1 MYWNGAMTG
10 TRRML
15 QRMKPTRPALI
26 LAITALA
33 VVVLGTTLFL
43 TAPCLAG
50 AAAARM
56 AVTTTLD
63 SVLCV
68 THSKT

>member
-1 MYWNGAMTG
+1 MYGNGATTG

-15 QRMKPTRPALI
+15 QRMQPTRPALI

-33 VVVLGTTLFL
+33 VVVLIGALIL
-43 TAPCLAG
+43 TAPCLTG
-50 AAAARM
+50 ATSARITLAA
-56 AVTTTLD
+56 TLD